1 MKCYVWDNTIIDDED
16 LRQPSMSCPNLQ
28 EIRLRLVRV
37 SNTLP
42 PFITWRS
49 SNCLPYW
56 SIKPFLLKLLDSCPK
71 LKQIT
76 VSDWNTLGRRWYLE
90 EVASENL
97 FAAAAKLPSSFEP
110 KISKGENCTQDG
122 LIAYGQ
128 ATRGYSSFLA
138 VGKAIWR
145 VAGTDCH
152 STEII
157 PYFYL
162 D

>member
-1 MKCYVWDNTIIDDED
+1 M
-16 LRQPSMSCPNLQ
+16 
-28 EIRLRLVRV
+28 LRLGQHHHWQR
-37 SNTLP
+37 
-42 PFITWRS
+42 RS
-49 SNCLPYW
+49 SPTFNVMSKSSGNTSSTCTRLEYFTTFQHLEVLKLFILPVD
-56 SIKPFLLKLLDSCPK
+56 KPFLLKLLDSCPK

-128 ATRGYSSFLA
+128 ATRGYCSFLA

-145 VAGTDCH
+145 VDGTDCH